1 MTITMT
7 TMTTMIPTT
16 LRRRAYL
23 GIGDDV
29 RRNVRGGL
37 TDGHDAPMAAD
48 FRRSGFSS
56 DDGGR
61 RVSIG
66 RSQFADTANYHDD
79 STRPTDATET
89 PCGVFS

>member
-1 MTITMT
+1 MMFAGTSGVDSQMD
-7 TMTTMIPTT
+7 MM
-16 LRRRAYL
+16 
-23 GIGDDV
+23 
-29 RRNVRGGL
+29 
-37 TDGHDAPMAAD
+37 HPMAAD

-66 RSQFADTANYHDD
+66 RSQFADNYHDD

>member
-1 MTITMT
+1 MMFAGTSGVDSQMD
-7 TMTTMIPTT
+7 MM
-16 LRRRAYL
+16 
-23 GIGDDV
+23 
-29 RRNVRGGL
+29 
-37 TDGHDAPMAAD
+37 HPMAAD

-89 PCGVFS
+89 PCGMFS

>member
-1 MTITMT
+1 M
-7 TMTTMIPTT
+7 
-16 LRRRAYL
+16 
-23 GIGDDV
+23 
-29 RRNVRGGL
+29 
-37 TDGHDAPMAAD
+37 HPMAAD

-66 RSQFADTANYHDD
+66 RSQFADNYHDD

-89 PCGVFS
+89 PCGVIS